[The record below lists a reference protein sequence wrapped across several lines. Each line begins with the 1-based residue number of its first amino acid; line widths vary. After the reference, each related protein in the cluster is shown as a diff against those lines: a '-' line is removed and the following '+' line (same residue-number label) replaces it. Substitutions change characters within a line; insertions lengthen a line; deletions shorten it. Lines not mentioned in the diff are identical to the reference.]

1 MLADDRNH
9 GARNGSHAVEG
20 SLFPEHDAPSIEP
33 LAEGIVLLRAFCRD
47 QAPVLLNAVSSV
59 EAVSSFRH
67 MVVPAGH
74 TMSVAM
80 TNAGE
85 LGWTTDRG
93 GYRYSP
99 IDPTTQHPWPAIPAV
114 LLDLAQRASAQA
126 GFPGFIPNSCLI
138 NRYAVG
144 ARLALH
150 QDKNEQDYDHPIVS
164 VSLGL
169 PATFL
174 LGTLR
179 RTDTPRR
186 IRIEH
191 GDVLIWGGPARL
203 VYHGVAP
210 IAQGSHPFT
219 GSFRI
224 NITFRRAR

>member
-1 MLADDRNH
+1 MRADDRNH
-9 GARNGSHAVEG
+9 GVEE
-20 SLFPEHDAPSIEP
+20 SLFPEPALPSVEP
-33 LAEGIVLLRAFCRD
+33 LAEGVVLLRVFCRD
-47 QAPVLLNAVSSV
+47 QAPALLDAVSTV
-59 EAVSSFRH
+59 EAVSPFRH

-93 GYRYSP
+93 GYRYAP
-99 IDPTTQHPWPAIPAV
+99 ADPVRGHPWPSIPAIM
-114 LLDLAQRASAQA
+114 LDLAQRAAAQA
-126 GFPGFIPNSCLI
+126 GFPGFTPNSCLI

-144 ARLALH
+144 ARLSLH
-150 QDKNEQDYDHPIVS
+150 QDKNEQDYRHPIVS

-179 RTDTPRR
+179 RSDTPRR

-191 GDVLIWGGPARL
+191 GDVMVWGGSARL
-203 VYHGVAP
+203 IYHGVAP
-210 IAQGSHPFT
+210 IAQGSHPST

-224 NITFRRAR
+224 NLTFRRAR